1 MVTAVLE
8 NGSANVVNG
17 GLMLP
22 DSNGGAIAVYGRIKD
37 PMEFINGMGKV
48 FSMAGACG
56 VKTEN
61 EGKVL
66 ALACM
71 CKGVDP
77 FELQQDYH
85 IIDGKLSMRAD
96 TMLAKFRERGGKH
109 RWIKDG
115 TDGITAE
122 LELTD
127 RDGNK
132 IVSKFDIDKAKA
144 AGYVKDGSQWKK
156 RPDQML
162 RARCTSD
169 GIRMIA
175 PEVNSGRYT
184 PEELDDS
191 RAIESTATA
200 APIRSAAEVEQRR
213 KELQGQATGGSA
225 ATVVVS
231 SVQPVQTSAAPVAD
245 ENVVDAV
252 IEPTEKVPFGT
263 NGSGAA
269 ESPATQAERIAA
281 EKKTYKLAE
290 IEDIANKFGTSAA
303 NLIAGINKRDGSSY
317 ATLDDLPD
325 DKADSI
331 LEKLRQKLDA
341 KNNTPRERQPGEEG

>member
-1 MVTAVLE
+1 MVAETGLVVAPDR
-8 NGSANVVNG
+8 ANA
-17 GLMLP
+17 M
-22 DSNGGAIAVYGRIKD
+22 AVYGRIGD

-109 RWIKDG
+109 KWVKDG
-115 TDGITAE
+115 TDGIAAE

-132 IVSKFDIDKAKA
+132 VTSSFTIDKAKA

-191 RAIESTATA
+191 RVIDTTATVTPVRSAEEVEARRRELQAQATNGTTSTATA
-200 APIRSAAEVEQRR
+200 AKSATDPNVIDVTAE
-213 KELQGQATGGSA
+213 S
-225 ATVVVS
+225 
-231 SVQPVQTSAAPVAD
+231 
-245 ENVVDAV
+245 
-252 IEPTEKVPFGT
+252 VPFDPTPSHTIPTPGLADAMKT
-263 NGSGAA
+263 
-269 ESPATQAERIAA
+269 AERIAV
-281 EKKTYKLAE
+281 EKKTLKLAE
-290 IEDIANKFGTSAA
+290 IESIAKQFGATEAA
-303 NLIAGINKRDGSSY
+303 LITGVNNRDKTNY

-325 DKADSI
+325 DKADAI
-331 LEKLRQKLDA
+331 LEKLRAKLHA
-341 KNNTPRERQPGEEG
+341 KNNPPLERQPGEEG

>member
-1 MVTAVLE
+1 MVAATME
-8 NGSANVVNG
+8 NGST
-17 GLMLP
+17 GLMIP
-22 DSNGGAIAVYGRIKD
+22 DSNGGAMSVYGRIKD

-115 TDGITAE
+115 TDGIAAE
-122 LELTD
+122 LELKD
-127 RDGNK
+127 RDGNVV
-132 IVSKFDIDKAKA
+132 VSKFDITKAKD
-144 AGYVKDGSQWKK
+144 AGYVKAGSQWIK

-184 PEELDDS
+184 PEELED
-191 RAIESTATA
+191 AGQVVTATA
-200 APIRSAAEVEQRR
+200 TPVRSAVEVEQRR
-213 KELQGQATGGSA
+213 KELQAEATNGSAAKVVTTSTTPTTQAA
-225 ATVVVS
+225 ATVVDSQIIDVE
-231 SVQPVQTSAAPVAD
+231 A
-245 ENVVDAV
+245 
-252 IEPTEKVPFGT
+252 EPVPF
-263 NGSGAA
+263 NI
-269 ESPATQAERIAA
+269 EAERDAKPTTADRIAV
-281 EKKTYKLAE
+281 EKKTLKLAE
-290 IEDIANKFGTSAA
+290 IQDIAAKFGATEAT
-303 NLIAGINKRDGSSY
+303 LIAGINKRDGKNY

-325 DKADSI
+325 LDADAI
-331 LEKLRQKLDA
+331 LERLRGKLDE
-341 KNNTPRERQPGEEG
+341 KNGTPRERQPGDEG

>member
-1 MVTAVLE
+1 MVAATME
-8 NGSANVVNG
+8 NGSAG
-17 GLMLP
+17 STGLMIP
-22 DSNGGAIAVYGRIKD
+22 DSNGGALAVYGRIKD

-115 TDGITAE
+115 TDGIAAE
-122 LELTD
+122 LELKD
-127 RDGNK
+127 RDGNVV
-132 IVSKFDIDKAKA
+132 VSKFDITKAKD
-144 AGYVKDGSQWKK
+144 AGYVKAGSQWIK

-184 PEELDDS
+184 PEELED
-191 RAIESTATA
+191 AGQVVTSTTT
-200 APIRSAAEVEQRR
+200 PIRSAAEVEQRR
-213 KELQGQATGGSA
+213 KELQTEATNGSA
-225 ATVVVS
+225 AKLVTTPTT
-231 SVQPVQTSAAPVAD
+231 QAAATVAD
-245 ENVVDAV
+245 SQIIDVEV
-252 IEPTEKVPFGT
+252 EPVPF
-263 NGSGAA
+263 NV
-269 ESPATQAERIAA
+269 EAERDAA
-281 EKKTYKLAE
+281 TTASPTTADRVAVEKKTLKLAE
-290 IEDIANKFGTSAA
+290 IES
-303 NLIAGINKRDGSSY
+303 IAGQFGATVPALLAGVNKRDGKNY

-325 DKADSI
+325 LEADAI
-331 LEKLRQKLDA
+331 LAKLRQKLDE
-341 KNNTPRERQPGEEG
+341 KNATPRERQPGDEG